1 MRKAVALIVVSMLL
15 MAACSSNEMA
25 DQGNRSRAG
34 KKKDRPAA
42 SSGEGKGKS
51 RASEDEG
58 APDSAPE
65 AKDEAEDI
73 QDQAAAGSGG
83 ATNGQSA
90 PQDFGGSD
98 APTSGVDP
106 SLARA
111 SASVDDPA
119 SDSKRQGVTPPYT
132 EMTRASIEG
141 LGKNVRFTITFAG
154 PVPERVD
161 KDQYM
166 VTAFGVTGRKEGEGY
181 GVGGIC
187 DENGW
192 RPYAGS
198 KGQNEKFPGTFEVS
212 GNQIVMEVAWKYVNG
227 PRAFEWYVSSG
238 WYGKVANQTHWAFDG
253 APNGEAGRFPG

>member
-1 MRKAVALIVVSMLL
+1 MRKAVALLVVSMLL
-15 MAACSSNEMA
+15 MAACSSNELA

-42 SSGEGKGKS
+42 SAGKDKGGNS
-51 RASEDEG
+51 SNDAGSPGDAPG
-58 APDSAPE
+58 AKE
-65 AKDEAEDI
+65 EAEDI
-73 QDQAAAGSGG
+73 QDQAAAGTGG
-83 ATNGQSA
+83 AAGGDSA

-98 APTSGVDP
+98 APTTGVDP

-111 SASVDDPA
+111 SASVDDPP
-119 SDSKRQGVTPPYT
+119 SDAKRQGVTPPYT

-181 GVGGIC
+181 GIGGIC

-212 GNQIVMEVAWKYVNG
+212 DNQIVMEVAWKYVNG

-253 APNGEAGRFPG
+253 APNEEAGRFPG